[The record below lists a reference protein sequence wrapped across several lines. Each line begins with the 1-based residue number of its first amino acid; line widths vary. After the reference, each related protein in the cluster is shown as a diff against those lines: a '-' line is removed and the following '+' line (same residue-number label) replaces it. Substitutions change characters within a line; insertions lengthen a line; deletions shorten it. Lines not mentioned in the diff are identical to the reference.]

1 MPATAA
7 SIGVLAGGA
16 SNSVNT
22 GGGAGIQAMFS
33 ASARANDD
41 RKRLLRLVWQD
52 PKEKGPSVAVTSF
65 CGEMSYSHQVLV
77 DPSKCSSWES
87 LRSEAR
93 QNFHIP
99 DHAQIRFENEAR
111 LDLEVAFPNY
121 LTDPPRLLATLD
133 QVENVLVVTDS
144 GQDFSYSFK
153 PELSVSSIDVATD
166 LDHVTAIMELIEN
179 ALEALLTGDPNN
191 TSLAKVEIS
200 FDNTTNSISIK
211 DNGCG
216 MSKDDVHR
224 AINMAQRKA
233 QKTAAEIANDDMLS
247 GRFGRFG
254 VGLKAAFV
262 FGKNVLL
269 RLDSKQADAGGRVQA
284 ELDYK
289 QMQEDNVYRG
299 NISLPKSSAADQPGT
314 KITISRIDPVFWK
327 EHGEVNQLGTWSLKP
342 EARKRLAEKYCL
354 YMHGVSVL
362 QRALIAGGH
371 KSGLKMALPDTGL
384 RRQLAIIVE
393 GKDLRLE
400 PTNDVLQRTFAL
412 CGQRQRANDPSGSA
426 SQDMIF
432 PHPLWHTTLTCT
444 GESGVGQTPGK
455 RSADK
460 NRTVAELVLFFRP
473 KVGEEPAEEDNIFW
487 STGPSVM
494 VFWQG
499 LYFAEERLDAQVLP
513 WMKKAKESYNKRT
526 EGDMVDACDR
536 VLGFLFLDG
545 SFRPD
550 SHKTRLHMQDEQVKE
565 AQLLKSAPHS
575 DFL

>member
-1 MPATAA
+1 M
-7 SIGVLAGGA
+7 
-16 SNSVNT
+16 
-22 GGGAGIQAMFS
+22 
-33 ASARANDD
+33 
-41 RKRLLRLVWQD
+41 
-52 PKEKGPSVAVTSF
+52 
-65 CGEMSYSHQVLV
+65 
-77 DPSKCSSWES
+77 
-87 LRSEAR
+87 
-93 QNFHIP
+93 
-99 DHAQIRFENEAR
+99 
-111 LDLEVAFPNY
+111 
-121 LTDPPRLLATLD
+121 
-133 QVENVLVVTDS
+133 
-144 GQDFSYSFK
+144 
-153 PELSVSSIDVATD
+153 
-166 LDHVTAIMELIEN
+166 
-179 ALEALLTGDPNN
+179 
-191 TSLAKVEIS
+191 
-200 FDNTTNSISIK
+200 
-211 DNGCG
+211 
-216 MSKDDVHR
+216 
-224 AINMAQRKA
+224 
-233 QKTAAEIANDDMLS
+233 
-247 GRFGRFG
+247 
-254 VGLKAAFV
+254 
-262 FGKNVLL
+262 
-269 RLDSKQADAGGRVQA
+269 
-284 ELDYK
+284 
-289 QMQEDNVYRG
+289 
-299 NISLPKSSAADQPGT
+299 
-314 KITISRIDPVFWK
+314 
-327 EHGEVNQLGTWSLKP
+327 
-342 EARKRLAEKYCL
+342 
-354 YMHGVSVL
+354 YMHGVIVL

-412 CGQRQRANDPSGSA
+412 CGQRQRADDPSGSA
-426 SQDMIF
+426 AQDMIF